1 PVHPALSP
9 APGLPGEGAR
19 PVADEPGGDRYPI
32 RHKKAPMLDL
42 ERAVA
47 ALARRVRALEDELA
61 IHKVIARYGPA
72 VDAGDGAGAAAV
84 FTDDGVYDVD
94 VGRDGG
100 TRRGRGNDRRGSP
113 SGDGWPLRTSD
124 GTGHRH
130 PRRRPRAPEPSA
142 TRGSTCTRPPAPTSS
157 VSFNR

>member
-1 PVHPALSP
+1 MP
-9 APGLPGEGAR
+9 
-19 PVADEPGGDRYPI
+19 
-32 RHKKAPMLDL
+32 DL

-47 ALARRVRALEDELA
+47 ALARRVQALEDELA
-61 IHKVIARYGPA
+61 IHKVIARYGPT

-94 VGRDGG
+94 VRRDGE
-100 TRRGRGNDRRGSP
+100 TRRGPGHDRRGSP

-130 PRRRPRAPEPSA
+130 PGRRPRAPKPSA
-142 TRGSTCTRPPAPTSS
+142 LSSTILLTFSGGATPTATWGLKFLPLPSGT
-157 VSFNR
+157 